1 MKNSSTKFRELL
13 TAKKSCKKTKI
24 NIVLMNKE
32 KLKPKKRK
40 NKKKRLNDKSNYKKN

>member
-13 TAKKSCKKTKI
+13 TAKKYSKKTKI
-24 NIVLMNKE
+24 NIVLMKKK